1 MLRYTLIVSQKEYF
15 SSYEL
20 SHVIHEMLG
29 VIFEIYKRTNT
40 NTNIDDIYIEEYESI
55 DYKKYKMITNIYY
68 YNPTIKNID
77 KKKSTDLLDLVNG
90 LFDSKLNV
98 IVMPSSDTPSS
109 DTPSS
114 NIVMP
119 SSDTPSSDTPSS
131 NIVMPSSDAPS
142 SNDLLANDLDYIQTE
157 IERLQQQKEENI
169 VMIEQI
175 KKEQD
180 TDLEKLMDTASE
192 ENFKIKQ
199 NYYKKEKEEENLKMF
214 NADKRAYKLLKD
226 DITSGKLL
234 SNNISPIFKNKYL
247 IFEILN
253 KDDNLDDYKMYLELL
268 EQLNS
273 DKSNIQISEKY
284 GGIFDT
290 ISSPEFITRN
300 VNNEDYE
307 IPDILP

>member
-109 DTPSS
+109 D
-114 NIVMP
+114 IVM
-119 SSDTPSSDTPSS
+119 PSSDTPSS

-180 TDLEKLMDTASE
+180 TDLEKLMDTASK

-214 NADKRAYKLLKD
+214 HADKRAYKLLKD

-253 KDDNLDDYKMYLELL
+253 KDDNLDDYTMYLELL
-268 EQLNS
+268 EQLNN

-284 GGIFDT
+284 GDIFDT